1 MLEFTLMNIFID
13 TSIVIQENYLSGI
26 KLKRLAVLSNQ
37 GFVKLFFTNIVDN
50 EIFSNISSESE
61 KLIQAEKTFT
71 RQLETKHRIAKNLYD
86 FENLTFVSNSYF
98 QFEERMKEKFER
110 FKEFSKIEIIFP
122 KESFDISKLIDDYFK
137 INPPFGLNNKKNE
150 FPDAISFM
158 IAEDY
163 LNSIDAKGFYLTND
177 SDFNEIKSN
186 FLTVKNDISDVL
198 EEITKENNSEYF
210 VTETQILKCIQTD
223 IHLFIPGIASEVE
236 LDVMIHHEMLF
247 EKYGMQISN
256 ESQYAKE
263 ISITDFEIFD
273 ITEDSIGFK
282 CIGTYVCDIHYLLH
296 EDFSF
301 ETHNRVI
308 ELEKII
314 LQNDGLVTY
323 QGDFET
329 TIYYNFEFPFQVI
342 PQSIEIDEEKSIKSI
357 KSI

>member
-1 MLEFTLMNIFID
+1 MNIFID

-26 KLKRLAVLSNQ
+26 KLKRLAILGNQ
-37 GFVKLFFTNIVDN
+37 GLVKLFFTNIVYN
-50 EIFSNISSESE
+50 EIFSNIRSDSE
-61 KLIQAEKTFT
+61 KLIQAEKTFV
-71 RQLETKHRIAKNLYD
+71 RQLENKHRISKNICDL
-86 FENLTFVSNSYF
+86 ENLTFVNKPF
-98 QFEERMKEKFER
+98 FHFEELMIQKFER
-110 FKEFSKIEIIFP
+110 FKEFSKIEIVFP
-122 KESFDISKLIDDYFK
+122 RENFDISKLINDYFQC
-137 INPPFGLNNKKNE
+137 NPPFGLLNKKNE
-150 FPDAISFM
+150 FPDAISFK

-163 LNSIDAKGFYLTND
+163 FNSINTKGFYLSND
-177 SDFNEIKSN
+177 SDFNEIKSE
-186 FLTVKNDISDVL
+186 FLTVKNDISEVL
-198 EEITKENNSEYF
+198 EEIAKENNSEYF
-210 VTETQILKCIQTD
+210 IKEIQILKCIQTD
-223 IHLFIPGIASEVE
+223 IELFIPAIANEVE

-256 ESQYAKE
+256 ESQNAKE

-282 CIGTYVCDIHYLLH
+282 CRGTYKCDVHYLLN

-314 LQNDGLVTY
+314 LQNDGSVAY

-329 TIYYNFEFPFQVI
+329 TFYYNFEFPFQVI